1 MENHPSP
8 DSRSQF
14 PSHSEPRVW
23 LITAGDSPI
32 GISVARQIL
41 AHGDYVLLG
50 LAHTVLDR
58 DERRRDGFDAFLAE
72 VEEHRDEG
80 WAERMKYVPLDIRCA
95 LLSQNLRDKKPE
107 ILVIRQGTKTNKPLN
122 NRMMGECQAV
132 FAQAVAAFGRVDIL
146 LCCTSQAL
154 IGTVEEL
161 SASPQTLNLV
171 RDQFEV
177 NYFGPLNI
185 IKAALPHMRRENS
198 GHIMI
203 LSGITAHIGT
213 PGLGMYCAA
222 GWALEGFCDSLAFE
236 IAPFNLK
243 LTIVQCSIEIGILA
257 NLVTSVPPIFP
268 AYSPANNHAP
278 LFRGILNHLVPRLP
292 DAEGVSGSTTSTNR
306 STEREENSRVSSIE
320 NGPFSV
326 PEVVS
331 MHPPLSS
338 AHLEVLVSETVYAI
352 TSIAGHENPPSRH
365 IVGQEGVAS
374 VKEKLK
380 TVSEEL
386 EDFIQASFAV
396 DVAADAEPIPPL
408 GATGQTPF

>member
-1 MENHPSP
+1 MDNHPSF
-8 DSRSQF
+8 DARAQF
-14 PSHSEPRVW
+14 PSHNEPRVW

-32 GISVARQIL
+32 GLSVARQVV
-41 AHGDYVLLG
+41 AHGDYAFLG
-50 LAHTVLDR
+50 LAHSALER
-58 DERRRDGFDAFLAE
+58 DERRRDEFDAFLAE
-72 VEEHRDEG
+72 VEHHGDG
-80 WAERMKYVPLDIRCA
+80 WAKRMKTVPLDIR
-95 LLSQNLRDKKPE
+95 
-107 ILVIRQGTKTNKPLN
+107 
-122 NRMMGECQAV
+122 MMGACQAV
-132 FAQAVAAFGRVDIL
+132 VADAVATFGRVDIL

-161 SASPQTLNLV
+161 SASTQTMNLV

-185 IKAALPHMRRENS
+185 IKATLPHMRKERA
-198 GHIMI
+198 GHVMI
-203 LSGITAHIGT
+203 ISGITAHIGT

-222 GWALEGFCDSLAFE
+222 GWALEGFCDSLAYE
-236 IAPFNLK
+236 IAPFNVK
-243 LTIVQCSIEIGILA
+243 LTIFQCSIEIGILT

-268 AYSPANNHAP
+268 AYSPANNQAP
-278 LFRGILNHLVPRLP
+278 LFRGILNHLVPQLP
-292 DAEGVSGSTTSTNR
+292 DASVTSDSPVTPSRAND
-306 STEREENSRVSSIE
+306 ENARVSSIE
-320 NGPFSV
+320 NGPFSA

-331 MHPPLSS
+331 MHPPLSP

-352 TSIAGHENPPSRH
+352 TSIGGHENPPSRH

-396 DVAADAEPIPPL
+396 DVAADSDPMPTISGTNDGP
-408 GATGQTPF
+408 

>member
-1 MENHPSP
+1 MDPHSFP
-8 DSRSQF
+8 DPRAQF
-14 PSHSEPRVW
+14 PSHHGPRVW

-32 GISVARQIL
+32 GISVARQAL
-41 AHGDYVLLG
+41 SHGDYVLLG
-50 LAHTVLDR
+50 LAHTILDR
-58 DERRRDGFDAFLAE
+58 DERRRHGFDAFLAE

-80 WAERMKYVPLDIRCA
+80 WKQRMKTVPLDI
-95 LLSQNLRDKKPE
+95 
-107 ILVIRQGTKTNKPLN
+107 
-122 NRMMGECQAV
+122 RMMGECQAIV
-132 FAQAVAAFGRVDIL
+132 AETVAAFGRIDIL
-146 LCCTSQAL
+146 LCCTSQTL
-154 IGTVEEL
+154 VGTVEEL
-161 SASPQTLNLV
+161 SASQQTMNLV
-171 RDQFEV
+171 RDQFEI

-185 IKAALPHMRRENS
+185 IKAALPHMRREHS

-222 GWALEGFCDSLAFE
+222 GWALEGFCDVRIPSPYLLGPQLNQPQSLAYE
-236 IAPFNLK
+236 IAPFNIK
-243 LTIVQCSIEIGILA
+243 LTIFQCSIEIGILT

-292 DAEGVSGSTTSTNR
+292 DAQSEGVTPVSARNR
-306 STEREENSRVSSIE
+306 SSSAQEETSRVSSIE

-326 PEVVS
+326 PEIVS

-352 TSIAGHENPPSRH
+352 TSIGGHENPPSRH

-396 DVAADAEPIPPL
+396 DVAVDSDPTPPAMEHFS
-408 GATGQTPF
+408 GVSF

>member
-1 MENHPSP
+1 MDNNPP
-8 DSRSQF
+8 FDARAQF
-14 PSHSEPRVW
+14 PSHNEPRVW

-32 GISVARQIL
+32 GLSVARQVL
-41 AHGDYVLLG
+41 AHGDYAFLG
-50 LAHTVLDR
+50 LAHSALER
-58 DERRRDGFDAFLAE
+58 DERRRGEFDAFLAE
-72 VEEHRDEG
+72 VEHHSDG
-80 WAERMKYVPLDIRCA
+80 WAQRIKTVPLDIR
-95 LLSQNLRDKKPE
+95 
-107 ILVIRQGTKTNKPLN
+107 
-122 NRMMGECQAV
+122 MMGQCQAV
-132 FAQAVAAFGRVDIL
+132 VADAGATFGRVDIL

-161 SASPQTLNLV
+161 SASTQTMNLV

-185 IKAALPHMRRENS
+185 IKATLPHMRKERA
-198 GHIMI
+198 GHVMI
-203 LSGITAHIGT
+203 ISGITAHIGT

-222 GWALEGFCDSLAFE
+222 GWALEGFCDSLAYE
-236 IAPFNLK
+236 IAPFNVK
-243 LTIVQCSIEIGILA
+243 LTILQCSIEIGILT

-268 AYSPANNHAP
+268 AYSPANNQAP
-278 LFRGILNHLVPRLP
+278 LFRGILNHLIPQLP
-292 DAEGVSGSTTSTNR
+292 DASISSDSPVTPSRATD
-306 STEREENSRVSSIE
+306 ENARVSSIE
-320 NGPFSV
+320 NGPFSA

-396 DVAADAEPIPPL
+396 DVAADSDPMPALSGTNDGP
-408 GATGQTPF
+408 

>member
-1 MENHPSP
+1 MDNNPP
-8 DSRSQF
+8 FDARAQF
-14 PSHSEPRVW
+14 PSHNEPRVW

-32 GISVARQIL
+32 GLSVARQVL
-41 AHGDYVLLG
+41 AHGDYAFLG
-50 LAHTVLDR
+50 LAHSALEC
-58 DERRRDGFDAFLAE
+58 DERRRDEFDAFLAE
-72 VEEHRDEG
+72 VEHHGDV
-80 WAERMKYVPLDIRCA
+80 WAKRMKTVPLDIR
-95 LLSQNLRDKKPE
+95 
-107 ILVIRQGTKTNKPLN
+107 
-122 NRMMGECQAV
+122 MMGQCQAV
-132 FAQAVAAFGRVDIL
+132 VADAVATFGRVDIL

-161 SASPQTLNLV
+161 SASTQTINLV

-185 IKAALPHMRRENS
+185 IKATLPHMRKERA
-198 GHIMI
+198 GHVMI
-203 LSGITAHIGT
+203 ISGITAHIGT

-222 GWALEGFCDSLAFE
+222 GWALEGFCDSLAYE
-236 IAPFNLK
+236 IAPFNVK
-243 LTIVQCSIEIGILA
+243 LTIFQCSIEIGILT

-268 AYSPANNHAP
+268 AYSPANNQAP
-278 LFRGILNHLVPRLP
+278 LFRGILNHLVPQLP
-292 DAEGVSGSTTSTNR
+292 DASISSDSTVTPSR
-306 STEREENSRVSSIE
+306 SNDENARVSSIE
-320 NGPFSV
+320 NGPFSA

-338 AHLEVLVSETVYAI
+338 THLEVLVSETVYAI

-386 EDFIQASFAV
+386 EDFIQASYAV
-396 DVAADAEPIPPL
+396 DVAADSDPMPAISGNE
-408 GATGQTPF
+408 

>member
-1 MENHPSP
+1 MDNHPSP
-8 DSRSQF
+8 DFRSQQF

-41 AHGDYVLLG
+41 AHGDYALLG
-50 LAHTVLDR
+50 LAHSVLDR
-58 DERRRDGFDAFLAE
+58 DQRRRDGYDAFLAE

-80 WAERMKYVPLDIRCA
+80 WKQRLKSIPLDI
-95 LLSQNLRDKKPE
+95 
-107 ILVIRQGTKTNKPLN
+107 
-122 NRMMGECQAV
+122 RMMGECQSV
-132 FAQAVAAFGRVDIL
+132 FAEAVTTYGRVDML

-161 SASPQTLNLV
+161 SASPHTLNLV

-185 IKAALPHMRRENS
+185 IKAALPHMRREHA

-203 LSGITAHIGT
+203 LSGIMAHIGT

-222 GWALEGFCDSLAFE
+222 GWALEGFCDSLAYE
-236 IAPFNLK
+236 IAPFNVK
-243 LTIVQCSIEIGILA
+243 LTILQCSIEIGILT
-257 NLVTSVPPIFP
+257 NLVISVPPIFP
-268 AYSPANNHAP
+268 AYSPANNSAP

-292 DAEGVSGSTTSTNR
+292 EAQSEGVIGNATSSSWPTDQN
-306 STEREENSRVSSIE
+306 ENERVSSIE
-320 NGPFSV
+320 SGPFSV
-326 PEVVS
+326 PEIVA
-331 MHPPLSS
+331 MHPPISS

-352 TSIAGHENPPSRH
+352 TSIGGHENPPSRH

-396 DVAADAEPIPPL
+396 DVAADSDPPPIN
-408 GATGQTPF
+408 

>member
-1 MENHPSP
+1 MDNHPSP
-8 DSRSQF
+8 DFRSHF
-14 PSHSEPRVW
+14 PSHTEPRVW

-32 GISVARQIL
+32 GISVARQVL
-41 AHGDYVLLG
+41 AHGDCALLG
-50 LAHTVLDR
+50 LAHSILER
-58 DERRRDGFDAFLAE
+58 DERRRTGFDAFLAE
-72 VEEHRDEG
+72 IEEHRDEG
-80 WAERMKYVPLDIRCA
+80 WKQRTKTVPLDI
-95 LLSQNLRDKKPE
+95 
-107 ILVIRQGTKTNKPLN
+107 
-122 NRMMGECQAV
+122 RMMGECQAV
-132 FAQAVAAFGRVDIL
+132 VAEAVAVFGRVDIL
-146 LCCTSQAL
+146 LCCTSQTL
-154 IGTVEEL
+154 VGTVEEL
-161 SASPQTLNLV
+161 SASQQTLNLV

-185 IKAALPHMRRENS
+185 IKAALPHMRRES
-198 GHIMI
+198 TGHIMI
-203 LSGITAHIGT
+203 ISGITAHIGT

-222 GWALEGFCDSLAFE
+222 GWALEGFCDSLAYE
-236 IAPFNLK
+236 IAPFNIK
-243 LTIVQCSIEIGILA
+243 LTIIQCSIEIGILT

-292 DAEGVSGSTTSTNR
+292 DAASEGVSTANHPKDQN
-306 STEREENSRVSSIE
+306 ENSRVSSIE

-326 PEVVS
+326 PEIVS

-352 TSIAGHENPPSRH
+352 TSIGGHENPPSRH

-396 DVAADAEPIPPL
+396 DVAADSDPMPPMGTNDRL
-408 GATGQTPF
+408 F

>member
-1 MENHPSP
+1 MDNYSYP
-8 DSRSQF
+8 DSHAHF
-14 PSHSEPRVW
+14 PSHNEPRVW

-32 GISVARQIL
+32 GISVARQVL
-41 AHGDYVLLG
+41 AHGDYALLG
-50 LAHTVLDR
+50 LAHSVLDR
-58 DERRRDGFDAFLAE
+58 DERRREGFEAFLCE
-72 VEEHRDEG
+72 VKEHQDEG
-80 WAERMKYVPLDIRCA
+80 WDQRIKAVPLDI
-95 LLSQNLRDKKPE
+95 
-107 ILVIRQGTKTNKPLN
+107 
-122 NRMMGECQAV
+122 RMMGECQAV
-132 FAQAVAAFGRVDIL
+132 FAEAVAAFGRVDIL

-161 SASPQTLNLV
+161 SASQQTLNLV

-185 IKAALPHMRRENS
+185 IKAALPHMRRESN

-222 GWALEGFCDSLAFE
+222 GWALEGFCDSLAYE
-236 IAPFNLK
+236 IAPFNVK
-243 LTIVQCSIEIGILA
+243 LTIFQCSIEIGILT

-268 AYSPANNHAP
+268 AYSPQNNNAP

-292 DAEGVSGSTTSTNR
+292 GAASEGVSGNTSAKRTNDHDE
-306 STEREENSRVSSIE
+306 TSRVSSIE

-326 PEVVS
+326 PGVVS

-352 TSIAGHENPPSRH
+352 TSIGGHENPPSRH

-396 DVAADAEPIPPL
+396 DVAADAEPVNPM
-408 GATGQTPF
+408 GTMNQTPF

>member
-1 MENHPSP
+1 MDNHPSP
-8 DSRSQF
+8 DFRSHF
-14 PSHSEPRVW
+14 PSHTEPRVW

-32 GISVARQIL
+32 GISVARQVL
-41 AHGDYVLLG
+41 AHGDCALLG
-50 LAHTVLDR
+50 LAHSILER
-58 DERRRDGFDAFLAE
+58 DERRRTGFDAFLAE
-72 VEEHRDEG
+72 IEEHRDEG
-80 WAERMKYVPLDIRCA
+80 WKQRTKTVPLDI
-95 LLSQNLRDKKPE
+95 
-107 ILVIRQGTKTNKPLN
+107 
-122 NRMMGECQAV
+122 RMMGECQAV
-132 FAQAVAAFGRVDIL
+132 VAEAVAVFGRVDIL
-146 LCCTSQAL
+146 LCCTSQTL
-154 IGTVEEL
+154 VGTVEEL
-161 SASPQTLNLV
+161 SASQQTLNLV

-185 IKAALPHMRRENS
+185 IKAALPHMRRES
-198 GHIMI
+198 TGHIMI
-203 LSGITAHIGT
+203 ISGITAHIGT

-222 GWALEGFCDSLAFE
+222 GWALEGFCDSLAYE
-236 IAPFNLK
+236 IAPFNIK
-243 LTIVQCSIEIGILA
+243 LTIIQCSIEIGILT

-292 DAEGVSGSTTSTNR
+292 DAASEGVSTANHPKDQN
-306 STEREENSRVSSIE
+306 ENSRVSSIE

-326 PEVVS
+326 PEIVS

-352 TSIAGHENPPSRH
+352 TSIGGHENPLSRH

-396 DVAADAEPIPPL
+396 DVAADSDPMPPMGTNDRL
-408 GATGQTPF
+408 F

>member
-1 MENHPSP
+1 MDNNPP
-8 DSRSQF
+8 FDARAQF
-14 PSHSEPRVW
+14 PSHNEPRVW

-32 GISVARQIL
+32 GLSVARQVL
-41 AHGDYVLLG
+41 AHGDYAFLG
-50 LAHTVLDR
+50 LAHSALER
-58 DERRRDGFDAFLAE
+58 DERRRGEFDAFLVE
-72 VEEHRDEG
+72 VEHHGDG
-80 WAERMKYVPLDIRCA
+80 WAQRIKTVPLDIR
-95 LLSQNLRDKKPE
+95 
-107 ILVIRQGTKTNKPLN
+107 
-122 NRMMGECQAV
+122 MMGQCQAV
-132 FAQAVAAFGRVDIL
+132 VADAVATFGRVDIL
-146 LCCTSQAL
+146 LCSL

-161 SASPQTLNLV
+161 SASTQTMNLV

-185 IKAALPHMRRENS
+185 IKATLPHMRKERA
-198 GHIMI
+198 GHVMI
-203 LSGITAHIGT
+203 ISGITAHIGT

-222 GWALEGFCDSLAFE
+222 GWALEGFCDSLAYE
-236 IAPFNLK
+236 IAPFNVK
-243 LTIVQCSIEIGILA
+243 LTILQCSIEIGILT

-268 AYSPANNHAP
+268 AYSPANNQAP
-278 LFRGILNHLVPRLP
+278 LFRGILNHLIPQLP
-292 DAEGVSGSTTSTNR
+292 DASISSDSPVTPSRATD
-306 STEREENSRVSSIE
+306 ENARVSSIE
-320 NGPFSV
+320 NGPFSA

-396 DVAADAEPIPPL
+396 DVAADSDPMPALSGTNDGP
-408 GATGQTPF
+408 

>member
-1 MENHPSP
+1 MDNHPSL

-50 LAHTVLDR
+50 LAHSILDR
-58 DERRRDGFDAFLAE
+58 DERRRDGFDAFLTE
-72 VEEHRDEG
+72 VEEHHDEG
-80 WAERMKYVPLDIRCA
+80 WKQRMKAVPLDI
-95 LLSQNLRDKKPE
+95 
-107 ILVIRQGTKTNKPLN
+107 
-122 NRMMGECQAV
+122 RMMGECQAV
-132 FAQAVAAFGRVDIL
+132 FAQAVATFGRVDIL

-161 SASPQTLNLV
+161 SASQHTLNLV

-185 IKAALPHMRRENS
+185 IKAALPHMRRESS

-236 IAPFNLK
+236 IAPFNVK
-243 LTIVQCSIEIGILA
+243 LTIVQCSIEIGILT

-268 AYSPANNHAP
+268 AYSPANNNAP

-292 DAEGVSGSTTSTNR
+292 DAVSEGGVSGNTTAAVRPNDQQ
-306 STEREENSRVSSIE
+306 ENTRVSSIE
-320 NGPFSV
+320 NGPFSK
-326 PEVVS
+326 PEIVS

-352 TSIAGHENPPSRH
+352 TSIGGHENPPSRH

-396 DVAADAEPIPPL
+396 DVAADAEPVPPI
-408 GATGQTPF
+408 GAINQTPF